1 MIFADDTSL
10 FFFVHEKYV
19 SCDELNS
26 DLKKISDWA
35 LQWKMKFNQDPNKQA
50 QENHFSNRTN
60 KDSSLSIIF
69 NNSEVETI
77 SSQKHLG
84 LILDEQLNFN
94 EHLESKIN
102 KCYEKIGFL
111 KKLSIKLT
119 RDALLRIH
127 KSFIRYHLGYGDI
140 VYDKPSNESFTSRL
154 ERV

>member
-1 MIFADDTSL
+1 MIHL
-10 FFFVHEKYV
+10 YFFFVHEKYV
-19 SCDELNS
+19 SRDELNS

-35 LQWKMKFNQDPNKQA
+35 LQWKMKFNPDPNKQA

-94 EHLESKIN
+94 EDLESTIN
-102 KCYEKIGFL
+102 KCYEIIGFL
-111 KKLSIKLT
+111 KKLPNKLT

-127 KSFIRYHLGYGDI
+127 KSFVRYHLDYGDI
-140 VYDKPSNESFTSRL
+140 VYDKPNNESFTSRL